1 MNSIKE
7 KNGKFDSDWNGIDK
21 SKGNVKVCLNKKP
34 KEKPQEN
41 KLKYWNNV
49 DSKRE

>member
-7 KNGKFDSDWNGIDK
+7 KNGKFDSEWNGIDK
-21 SKGNVKVCLNKKP
+21 SKANVKERLIKKP

-41 KLKYWNNV
+41 KLKFWNNV